1 VLDSNLFHY
10 NGTKLS
16 CDEVN
21 LEELAGI
28 FGTPLFVTSTK
39 SLIESYKVFEHA
51 FEALPH
57 FTCYS
62 VKANYNLSVIK
73 TFAELGCGCD
83 VNSGGELYRALQAGV
98 FPERIIFAGVGKKPE
113 EIAYALESGVLML
126 KAESLSEL
134 KAIDR
139 IAGEHGKK
147 ASVAIRI
154 NPNVTAETHPYIT
167 TGDSKEKFGIDEAE
181 LPEVFAL
188 LSQLQNVTLIGLD
201 MHIGSQIFDPEYYVA
216 ATMKLLAIF
225 NSSKAMGFALEF
237 LDIGGGFPVTYDPL
251 KPATPIAYFAEKLIP
266 MLLSTGVKVIF
277 EPGRYLVANASVLL
291 TRILY
296 KKRNHT
302 GKEFFVVDAGMT
314 ELIRPALYQSHH
326 EIQTVTLHDNTI
338 IADVVGPVCESSDF
352 FARHRAIGD
361 AEEGELLAVMSSG
374 AYAAVMASNYNG
386 RLRPAEVLVNG
397 SEVKLVRKRE
407 TYEQLVQNELF

>member
-1 VLDSNLFHY
+1 MLDSNYFHY
-10 NGTKLS
+10 TDNKLN
-16 CDEVN
+16 CDEVR
-21 LEELAGI
+21 LEELGSA
-28 FGTPLFVTSTK
+28 FGTPLYVTSTK
-39 SLIESYKVFEHA
+39 SLVDSYKAFERA

-62 VKANYNLSVIK
+62 VKANYNLGVIR

-98 FPERIIFAGVGKKPE
+98 APEKIIFAGVGKKSA
-113 EIAYALESGVLML
+113 EIAYSLESGVLML

-134 KAIDR
+134 RAIDR
-139 IAGEHGKK
+139 IAGELGKT
-147 ASVAIRI
+147 ASVALRM

-188 LSQLQNVTLIGLD
+188 VSQLPNLRLVGLD
-201 MHIGSQIFDPEYYVA
+201 MHIGSQIFDPEYFVA
-216 ATMKLLAIF
+216 ATVKLLALF
-225 NSSKAMGFALEF
+225 NLSKTMGFEVKF

-251 KPATPIAYFAEKLIP
+251 KPATPIEQFAEKLVP
-266 MLLSTGVKVIF
+266 MLLPAGVTVIF

-296 KKRNHT
+296 KKRNHV

-326 EIQTVTLHDNTI
+326 EVQAVTRHDETV
-338 IADVVGPVCESSDF
+338 IADVVGPICESSDF
-352 FARHRAIGD
+352 FARQREIDA
-361 AEEGELLAVMSSG
+361 AEEGELLAVMSCG
-374 AYAAVMASNYNG
+374 AYAAVMSSNYNG
-386 RLRPAEVLVNG
+386 RLRPAEVMVNG
-397 SEVKLVRKRE
+397 SDVKLVRKRE
-407 TYEQLVQNELF
+407 TFEQLVKNELF